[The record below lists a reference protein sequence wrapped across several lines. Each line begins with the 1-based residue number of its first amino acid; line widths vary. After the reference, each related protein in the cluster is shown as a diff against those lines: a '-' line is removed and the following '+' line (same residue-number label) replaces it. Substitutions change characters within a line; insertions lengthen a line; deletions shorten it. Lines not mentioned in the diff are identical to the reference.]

1 MINEG
6 EKAGIK
12 ECEMD
17 LERLKGEIAAA
28 FIRQDVTINVKR
40 ANKELLRGMVTD
52 LIYINI
58 LIFCPELKDVLNPVH
73 LSGYDRPH
81 CLENT
86 RMSIRKEIDNWIQS
100 TTSPNVFLLLG
111 GAGTG

>member
-1 MINEG
+1 MTNEG

-12 ECEMD
+12 ECETG
-17 LERLKGEIAAA
+17 LEKLKEEIASA

-58 LIFCPELKDVLNPVH
+58 LIFCCCSELKDVLNPVH

-81 CLENT
+81 CL
-86 RMSIRKEIDNWIQS
+86 
-100 TTSPNVFLLLG
+100 
-111 GAGTG
+111 

>member
-1 MINEG
+1 MTNEG

-17 LERLKGEIAAA
+17 LERLKGEIATA

-40 ANKELLRGMVTD
+40 SKKDLLRGMVTD

-58 LIFCPELKDVLNPVH
+58 LILFPELKDVLNPVH
-73 LSGYDRPH
+73 LS
-81 CLENT
+81 
-86 RMSIRKEIDNWIQS
+86 
-100 TTSPNVFLLLG
+100 
-111 GAGTG
+111 